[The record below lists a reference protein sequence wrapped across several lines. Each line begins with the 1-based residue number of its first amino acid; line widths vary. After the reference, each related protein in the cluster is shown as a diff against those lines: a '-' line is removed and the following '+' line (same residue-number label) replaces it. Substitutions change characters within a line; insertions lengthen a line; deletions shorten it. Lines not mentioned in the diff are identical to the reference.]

1 MSDHP
6 LKALMDSALEGLRSI
21 ADVNTIIGE
30 PVEAPDGTVIIPVSK
45 VSMGF
50 GMGGSDIKGVSYSAE
65 GSNLFGGG
73 GGGGVNIQPIAFLVI
88 GYGDVKLLTID
99 KGIDFNLA
107 EAIPSVVNFATSL
120 FKKKDKAEGKEEKKE
135 K

>member
-6 LKALMDSALEGLRSI
+6 LKSLMTSALEGLRNV

-30 PVEAPDGTVIIPVSK
+30 PVEAPDGTIIIPVSK

-50 GMGGSDIKGVSYSAE
+50 ATGGSDIKGVSYSTE
-65 GSNLFGGG
+65 GANLFGGG

-107 EAIPSVVNFATSL
+107 DAIPSVVNFASSL
-120 FKKKDKAEGKEEKKE
+120 FKKKDKEDKKD